1 MEDLT
6 GRQFGQYR
14 IVAPLGEGG
23 MADVYKA
30 YQASVDR
37 YVAIKVLPQF
47 HSRNREFLQRF
58 KQEAQVLAKLQHPF
72 VVPILDFGEA
82 DGYTFLVM
90 TFIEGGTLKDLLT
103 GEPIPLSRAGRI
115 ISQVG
120 SALGYAHSLGMVH
133 RDLKPTNI
141 LIDLHGNSLLTDFG
155 VAKILEGSAELT
167 RTGGILGTPVYMS
180 PEQGLGERIG
190 HKTDIYSLGVVLY
203 EMVTGRAPFQAETPF
218 AVIYKHIH
226 DPLPPPSSIN
236 PGIPEDVERVV
247 LKSLAK
253 DPDHR
258 YENVND
264 MVDALA
270 AAIPPEGYLRI
281 EVSEVEETFIEA
293 LPPVEPIAE
302 VDTPEEIIPEP
313 VGQEGVPIAEAETP
327 EEVLPEPVIEEPIP
341 QPIGDERETLSRL
354 RGLFSRRL
362 PWLLGGVGI
371 VVIVAIFL
379 LNGLDGGDRAENG
392 LTAEPT
398 SAGFVA
404 SQPTAIP
411 TSPTHTGPTSTPITS
426 LPRPITNFLVNP
438 RVEYHEPFDDYN
450 QDSFSWGNTDSTEI
464 NNGFLTFYGDRFTDW
479 GGNDPT
485 FGYRTNLY
493 EGEAI
498 LISIKFNH
506 PTDLV
511 GDVING
517 EWQTEDHRGFGFDEQ
532 LRPEMFNGTE
542 AGFPHDNFDERIE
555 WRVDTWYHALIVI
568 GENEEFSLRIWE
580 IDNPSSYNYY
590 RSIHDGTWG
599 LPDWGNREWTF
610 NFTVNFGEVV
620 LDAFTHITHDGF
632 IW

>member
-313 VGQEGVPIAEAETP
+313 VRACY
-327 EEVLPEPVIEEPIP
+327 
-341 QPIGDERETLSRL
+341 
-354 RGLFSRRL
+354 RRT
-362 PWLLGGVGI
+362 
-371 VVIVAIFL
+371 
-379 LNGLDGGDRAENG
+379 N
-392 LTAEPT
+392 
-398 SAGFVA
+398 
-404 SQPTAIP
+404 
-411 TSPTHTGPTSTPITS
+411 SPTH
-426 LPRPITNFLVNP
+426 R
-438 RVEYHEPFDDYN
+438 R
-450 QDSFSWGNTDSTEI
+450 
-464 NNGFLTFYGDRFTDW
+464 
-479 GGNDPT
+479 
-485 FGYRTNLY
+485 
-493 EGEAI
+493 
-498 LISIKFNH
+498 
-506 PTDLV
+506 
-511 GDVING
+511 
-517 EWQTEDHRGFGFDEQ
+517 
-532 LRPEMFNGTE
+532 
-542 AGFPHDNFDERIE
+542 
-555 WRVDTWYHALIVI
+555 
-568 GENEEFSLRIWE
+568 
-580 IDNPSSYNYY
+580 
-590 RSIHDGTWG
+590 
-599 LPDWGNREWTF
+599 
-610 NFTVNFGEVV
+610 
-620 LDAFTHITHDGF
+620 
-632 IW
+632 